1 MKNVQIKIDS
11 TVLSPVEKTL
21 ISNANIDLVF
31 DVEYETELTPD
42 DSLVLFIR
50 EATLVNGMDIDD
62 LPIYVNEYIWD
73 AVYNKIKGSI

>member
-1 MKNVQIKIDS
+1 MKNVQVRIDS
-11 TVLSPVEKTL
+11 SVLSEVEETL
-21 ISNANIDLVF
+21 ISNLNIDLVF

-62 LPIYVNEYIWD
+62 LPIHVNEYIWD
-73 AVYNKIKGSI
+73 AVYNKIKRSI